1 MARRGKYGII
11 SVGLAMSTRKVL
23 VVEDDSTLLDVLR
36 YNLARE
42 GYEVA
47 TATDGGQAIE
57 VARREKPDLL
67 VLDVMLPVLDGFEV
81 CRILRRQMPMPILM
95 LTARTEEIDRVV
107 GLELGADDYV
117 SKPFSMRELLARVK
131 ALLRRT
137 EAALAIAS
145 GAEAGTAP
153 LRSGGLELDVA
164 AHRAALAGVALELS
178 PREFDLLAF
187 LLANRGRVFSRDSL
201 LEKVW
206 GYDYSGDTRTVDV
219 HVSWLRRKI
228 EQDPAHPCRILTVRG
243 VGYKF
248 EE

>member
-1 MARRGKYGII
+1 MA
-11 SVGLAMSTRKVL
+11 TRKVL
-23 VVEDDSTLLDVLR
+23 VVEDDRTLLDVLR
-36 YNLARE
+36 YNLVRE

-57 VARREKPDLL
+57 VARRDKPDLL

-81 CRILRRQMPMPILM
+81 CRILRRQMSVPILM
-95 LTARTEEIDRVV
+95 LTARTEEVDRVV

-117 SKPFSMRELLARVK
+117 SKPFSMRELMARVK

-137 EAALAIAS
+137 EAARAVAS
-145 GAEAGTAP
+145 GAEAEKGP
-153 LRSGGLELDVA
+153 LRSGELELDVA
-164 AHRAALAGVALELS
+164 AHRAVLAGVALELS

-201 LEKVW
+201 LEEVW
-206 GYDYSGDTRTVDV
+206 GSDYAGDTRTVDV

-228 EQDPAHPCRILTVRG
+228 EQDPAHPSRILTVRG

-248 EE
+248 EG